1 MDPEPK
7 ISSKKSLPA
16 LLQIWRLTEGNRPR
30 YLLAVIAP
38 VGPSGGGKSTFV
50 SLLSLF
56 SEPTSG
62 SLGALTNQRGSCYE
76 LYLKQFRKKVLNR
89 KLEAFLDQ

>member
-16 LLQIWRLTEGNRPR
+16 LLQIWRLIEGIRPR

-38 VGPSGGGKSTFV
+38 VGRSGGGKSTFV
-50 SLLSLF
+50 SLLSRF
-56 SEPTSG
+56 YEPTSG
-62 SLGALTNQRGSCYE
+62 SLGALTNLRGSY
-76 LYLKQFRKKVLNR
+76 
-89 KLEAFLDQ
+89 